1 MGTLMQT
8 VTAVLSTYR
17 DSIERGAFEE
27 VDKDLRSRLWLK
39 DEEANPERVKNLG
52 DEAIIRAEIVRKAHE
67 LFNRLR
73 TAVADRNREASLA
86 LIERIREWIGRM
98 GV

>member
-1 MGTLMQT
+1 MGTLGQT
-8 VTAVLSTYR
+8 VTEVLSTYR

-27 VDKDLRSRLWLK
+27 VEKDLRSRLWLM
-39 DEEANPERVKNLG
+39 DEEANPERVRNLG

-67 LFNRLR
+67 LFNRLQ